1 MGEHSPLGASA
12 AERWINCPGS
22 NVILQQLDLPET
34 EESEYAAEG
43 TAAHDVAA
51 HALRNG
57 LDMWECEGQEWGGFT
72 VDKEMVDALQEYL
85 DTLAAVRAEHG
96 KGLIKELIEYRIA
109 GDFHP
114 LFFGTCDD
122 AIIGEEVLDITD
134 LKYGAGIAVDVENN
148 PQLKYYAIGILD
160 KFMGP
165 RRVRLRIV
173 QPRAFHVDG
182 PVRVWET
189 TTDELLA
196 WKKDILIPAMRRAEI
211 DTTLTPGDHCRFC
224 PAKLA
229 CPVLAALFGA
239 SVTADASIL
248 PNYSNDTLSR
258 NFKLTAAV
266 KHYIKA
272 LEDEVYRRLSHGQEV
287 PEFKL
292 VPKKANRVFTSE
304 GVALA
309 KEKFGADAYETELK
323 SPAKLAKLGSE
334 AKKFV
339 AEYAYTPQTGLTV
352 APFDDD
358 RIGVKIQAP
367 AEAFAHIAAQ
377 AEAAE

>member
-1 MGEHSPLGASA
+1 MSQHSPLGASA
-12 AERWINCPGS
+12 AERWMNCPGS

-34 EESEYAAEG
+34 EESEYAKEG
-43 TAAHDVAA
+43 TAAHAVAA

-57 LDMWECEGQEWGGFT
+57 LDMWECEGQEWNGVI
-72 VDKEMVDALQEYL
+72 VDKEMVDALQDYL
-85 DTLAAVRAEHG
+85 DVLAAVRAEHN
-96 KGLIKELIEYRIA
+96 KGFVKELIEYPIA

-122 AIIGEEVLDITD
+122 AILGEEVLDITD
-134 LKYGAGIAVDVENN
+134 LKYGAGIAVDVVNN
-148 PQLKYYAIGILD
+148 PQLKYYAVGVLE

-165 RRVRLRIV
+165 KRVRLRIV
-173 QPRAFHVDG
+173 QPRAFHEDG
-182 PVRVWET
+182 PIRVWET
-189 TTDELLA
+189 TSEELLT
-196 WKKDILIPAMRRAEI
+196 WKKEVLIPAMRRAEI

-229 CPVLAALFGA
+229 CPVLTALFGA

-248 PNYSNDTLSR
+248 PNFSNDALSR

-304 GVALA
+304 GATLV
-309 KEKFGADAYETELK
+309 KDEFGADAIETKLK
-323 SPAKLAKLGSE
+323 TPAQIEKLG
-334 AKKFV
+334 AAGKKFV
-339 AEYAYTPQTGLTV
+339 REHAYTPQTGLTV
-352 APFDDD
+352 APLDDD
-358 RIGVKIQAP
+358 RVGVKIQPP

-377 AEAAE
+377 AAE